1 MSEFENIDKNTTL
14 KDLTK
19 EIWKRI
25 LNNLPFLYKSKGT
38 EKSLRAL
45 ITCYGIPSSI
55 LEIREFGGPDIS
67 DTQNISEYSFDNF
80 SYALDFEGSQFISF
94 PWTAS
99 NSSYPLSVEVRF
111 NSNKTSYPS
120 MSLLTV
126 VSGSSNIPTWGIDVV
141 HTTGQYGKIRFRLLS
156 GSLSSYMMMSSS
168 ELPIYDG
175 NFNIV
180 ALKRSSASDE
190 AVDQTYTLYVKKVLY
205 GDVFYYSTVT
215 MDVTASNNVGWVT
228 SGSTLYIGGARES
241 GYTQQFYGSIDEL
254 RFWNQILDENTISS
268 HTKYPKSII
277 GNDIT
282 GSFNDLTLRLP
293 FDNPK
298 NLGNCTSGSIL
309 NMSPSEA
316 YSTSSMQIYGFNNKS
331 VFPYNFSGHSYDSII
346 HFTNIG
352 TTRWTNNKIRIESS
366 SLSSHLN
373 PDRRV
378 EISQYDYAPLDS
390 NKLGIYFSPTNPVDL
405 NIIESLGL
413 SNIGDLIGYPS
424 ELYENN
430 YTVLKELNRLYW
442 DLSDRKITIRDY
454 LTYIRRYDKS
464 LFENIKHFLPARVK
478 PILGLLYEPHILE
491 RNKTKHYKPVK
502 EDLTKNSLITSSLE
516 ITGQDNSFNSLID
529 VNNTS
534 ILTSSILNVDV
545 NVSFMSESQLISNTL
560 SYTESIDVNSIYN
573 YDINIENYDCI
584 INENINLYPPV
595 TSSTYSHDAN
605 IYYSHNN
612 IITSSNLPNDYI
624 YTSSISLYNVT
635 MVSHSEG
642 YQFSG
647 NASFRKTIS
656 TGAPNYN
663 DVYFQEI
670 YTLPKELDI
679 VVNKREGITTSSVY
693 ETVIPIVNFEENN
706 NLLAGSGSIP
716 YNINIYQIFDYYT
729 YGGKI
734 TGSLGIFNG
743 YSKYHYSKY
752 ANFSTAEK
760 RLKYKGCLN
769 TVDTTYDGL
778 NPIEVWVSN
787 PNYLITDPDGIYKLR
802 VE

>member
-1 MSEFENIDKNTTL
+1 MSDFENIDKNTSL

-67 DTQNISEYSFDNF
+67 DTENTSEYVFDNF
-80 SYALDFEGSQFISF
+80 SYALDFNGSQHISF
-94 PWTAS
+94 PWTSS
-99 NSSYPLSVEVRF
+99 NSSYPSTVEIRF
-111 NSNKTSYPS
+111 NTSTTSYPS

-141 HTTGQYGKIRFRLLS
+141 HTSGTSGKIRFRILS
-156 GSLSSYMMMSSS
+156 GSLSDYMFTSSS
-168 ELPIYDG
+168 ELPLYDG
-175 NFNIV
+175 KFNTV
-180 ALKRSSASDE
+180 AVKRSSTSDL
-190 AVDQTYTLYVKKVLY
+190 AVDQTYTLYVKKSLY
-205 GDVFYYSTVT
+205 NDVFYYSTT
-215 MDVTASNNVGWVT
+215 ELDVMAADNIAWST
-228 SGSTLYIGGARES
+228 SGSSIYIGGAGET
-241 GYTQQFYGSIDEL
+241 GYSQKLYGSVDEL
-254 RFWNQILDENTISS
+254 RFWNQILDENTIIS
-268 HTKYPKSII
+268 HTKHPKSII

-298 NLGNCTSGSIL
+298 NLGNSTSGSIL

-316 YSTSSMQIYGFNNKS
+316 YPTSSMQIFGFS
-331 VFPYNFSGHSYDSII
+331 SEPVFPYSFSGNSYDSII

-366 SLSSHLN
+366 SLSSNLD

-378 EISQYDYAPLDS
+378 EVSQYDYAALDS
-390 NKLGIYFSPTNPVDL
+390 NKLGVYFSPTNPVDL

-413 SNIGDLIGYPS
+413 TNIGDLVGYPS

-430 YTVLKELNRLYW
+430 YNVLKELNRLYW
-442 DLSDRKITIRDY
+442 DLSDRKITIHDY

-464 LFENIKHFLPARVK
+464 LFENIKQFLPARVK
-478 PILGLLYEPHILE
+478 PILGLLYEPHLLE

-502 EDLTKNSLITSSLE
+502 EDLTKNSLITSSLDVVGLNRLY
-516 ITGQDNSFNSLID
+516 TSSVD
-529 VNNTS
+529 VNDTNEQTGTKLDNFARINLIS
-534 ILTSSILNVDV
+534 SSDFITTDYLYTSSIGVDTYYEYDV
-545 NVSFMSESQLISNTL
+545 TSE
-560 SYTESIDVNSIYN
+560 DYN
-573 YDINIENYDCI
+573 AI

-595 TSSTYSHDAN
+595 TSSNFSYET
-605 IYYSHNN
+605 
-612 IITSSNLPNDYI
+612 IIQHADDIISSSNLQNDYI
-624 YTSSISLYNVT
+624 YTSSINLYSYDIVVQSNYT
-635 MVSHSEG
+635 ELES
-642 YQFSG
+642 
-647 NASFRKTIS
+647 NAGFRRLIS
-656 TGAPNYN
+656 TGAPYYN
-663 DVYFQEI
+663 TIYAQDVYS
-670 YTLPKELDI
+670 LPSDLNISSNRIETS
-679 VVNKREGITTSSVY
+679 TTSSVY
-693 ETVIPIVNFEENN
+693 KIGIPIINFEDND
-706 NLLAGSGSIP
+706 NLISDSGSIP
-716 YNINIYQIFDYYT
+716 FGINVYQIYDYYA
-729 YGGKI
+729 YGGRV
-734 TGSLGIFNG
+734 TGSLGTFNG
-743 YSKYHYSKY
+743 YSKYHYSRY

-769 TVDTTYDGL
+769 TIDTTYDGL

-787 PNYLITDPDGIYKLR
+787 PNTLITDPDGIYKLR